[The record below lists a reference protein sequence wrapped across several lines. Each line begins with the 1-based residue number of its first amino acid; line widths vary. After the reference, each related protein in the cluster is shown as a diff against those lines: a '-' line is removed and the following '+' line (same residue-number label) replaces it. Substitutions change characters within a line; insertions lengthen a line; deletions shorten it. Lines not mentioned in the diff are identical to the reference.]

1 MIITVEEG
9 IDAIRSDLFDKADVD
24 DDGNARDTLWSDPEL
39 LRYFNSACARW
50 ASDTLALRRR
60 FEFAVA
66 ADQALVRFP
75 YSEILDELNINFVVP
90 SLGRRRTLVSFDLD
104 DDIVMDDYGVQ
115 VAQTPDLDRRGTP
128 THYTRDYDNQFLR
141 LWPIP
146 IVAGTLSA
154 SAIVLPQQLYPGMPL
169 PCSALQDFD
178 LIALWVKKLAYAKQD
193 ADTLDL
199 TRSMAFEAEYKRY
212 VPDRRSEI
220 DRNRRDGGV
229 MKANR

>member
-9 IDAIRSDLFDKADVD
+9 IEAIRSDLFDKADTD
-24 DDGNARDTLWSDPEL
+24 DAGNARDTLWSDTDL

-75 YSEILDELNINFVVP
+75 YSEILDELNVSFVVP
-90 SLGRRRTLVSFDLD
+90 SLGRRRTLTIFDLD
-104 DDIVMDDYGVQ
+104 DTLVTDDYG
-115 VAQTPDLDRRGTP
+115 AQLEVSPDLDQRGTP
-128 THYTRDYDNQFLR
+128 THYTRDYDNQFMR

-146 IVAGTLSA
+146 YVAGTLSA

-169 PCSALQDFD
+169 PCSSIQDFD

-199 TRSMAFEAEYKRY
+199 DRSLSFEREYKRD
-212 VPDRRSEI
+212 VLNRRSEI

>member
-9 IDAIRSDLFDKADVD
+9 IEALRSDLFDKADVD
-24 DDGNARDTLWSDPEL
+24 DDGNARDTLWSDADL

-75 YSEILDELNINFVVP
+75 YSEILDELSVSFVVP
-90 SLGRRRTLVSFDLD
+90 SLGRRRTLRKFDLD
-104 DDIVMDDYGVQ
+104 DTLVADDYGTQ
-115 VAQTPDLDRRGTP
+115 VEITPDLDKRGMP

-141 LWPIP
+141 LWPVP
-146 IVAGTLSA
+146 FVASTLSA
-154 SAIVLPQQLYPGMPL
+154 TAIVLPQQLYPGMLL
-169 PCSALQDFD
+169 PCTSVQDFD

-199 TRSMAFEAEYKRY
+199 DRSVAFEREYKRE
-212 VPDRRSEI
+212 VLNRRSEI
-220 DRNRRDGGV
+220 DRTRRNGGV
-229 MKANR
+229 MKALR